1 MQLFKMAPDESPSP
15 RWREAFPDAV
25 SQHPPFVE
33 EAGEHVRICWISAG
47 IDGWPSLVREQA
59 RRSRVVVHSREPKDD
74 EAITAFDAG
83 GHGYCHSLANVAVLR
98 AVQSTVIAGGL
109 WVPPG
114 VMGRMIRTLRR
125 SIPSDVSHPPAG
137 FETLTVREREVA
149 LAVTTGASNKD
160 IALQLGMTE
169 RTVKMHLGSAF
180 KKLDVRDRIHL
191 VLCLAQPAATRA
203 PGS

>member
-1 MQLFKMAPDESPSP
+1 MHLFRMAPGESPSP
-15 RWREAFPDAV
+15 RWGEAFPDAV
-25 SQHPPFVE
+25 SRHPPFVE

-47 IDGWPSLVREQA
+47 IDGWPNLVRAQA
-59 RRSRVVVHSREPKDD
+59 RRSRVVVHSRAPNDE

-83 GHGYCHSLANVAVLR
+83 AHGYCHSLANVAVLR

-137 FETLTVREREVA
+137 FETLTLREREVA
-149 LAVTTGASNKD
+149 LALTTGASNKD

-169 RTVKMHLGSAF
+169 RTVKMHLGSIF
-180 KKLDVRDRIHL
+180 KKLQVRDRVHL
-191 VLCLAQPAATRA
+191 VLYLSQPVV
-203 PGS
+203 GKS

>member
-1 MQLFKMAPDESPSP
+1 
-15 RWREAFPDAV
+15 
-25 SQHPPFVE
+25 
-33 EAGEHVRICWISAG
+33 
-47 IDGWPSLVREQA
+47 
-59 RRSRVVVHSREPKDD
+59 
-74 EAITAFDAG
+74 
-83 GHGYCHSLANVAVLR
+83 
-98 AVQSTVIAGGL
+98 
-109 WVPPG
+109 
-114 VMGRMIRTLRR
+114 MGRMIRTLRR
-125 SIPSDVSHPPAG
+125 SIPPDVSHPPAG

-180 KKLDVRDRIHL
+180 KKLDVRDRMHL